1 MAKLTTTARKS
12 LPKSSFGLPSQ
23 RAYPMPDR
31 KHAALAKAYAERYA
45 SPSQRAKIDAKANR
59 VLGKPKDAMDAARRI
74 IKRTT
79 GK

>member
-12 LPKSSFGLPSQ
+12 LPKSTFGLPSK

-31 KHAALAKAYAERYA
+31 KHAELAKAYAERYA
-45 SPSQRAKIDAKANR
+45 SPSQQATIDRKANKI
-59 VLGKPKDAMDAARRI
+59 LGKPKDAMDVARRA
-74 IKRTT
+74 IKRVT